1 MGNFGNG
8 AMVAPDLGREKSRG
22 CWTGW
27 VTDMQLIKSLRHK
40 TTPETYMEHF
50 PRQRAI
56 ALNTWL
62 SRFGIH
68 SNGMFLEF
76 DRKGSAMAKE
86 VIRNSACSRGF
97 WLRVDGVRKG
107 DKIQVVS
114 IREVAKE
121 SVFTDPD
128 FARIAQSQL
137 RGEFAKMGI

>member
-1 MGNFGNG
+1 MGIFG
-8 AMVAPDLGREKSRG
+8 AVATVAPDLGRERNRG

-27 VTDMQLIKSLRHK
+27 VADMTLIRSLRRK
-40 TTPETYMEHF
+40 TLPETYMEHF

-62 SRFGIH
+62 SRFGMYT
-68 SNGMFLEF
+68 NGMFLEF

-86 VIRNSACSRGF
+86 VIRNSGSGRGF

-107 DKIQVVS
+107 DKIHVHS

-121 SVFTDPD
+121 SVFTDPE